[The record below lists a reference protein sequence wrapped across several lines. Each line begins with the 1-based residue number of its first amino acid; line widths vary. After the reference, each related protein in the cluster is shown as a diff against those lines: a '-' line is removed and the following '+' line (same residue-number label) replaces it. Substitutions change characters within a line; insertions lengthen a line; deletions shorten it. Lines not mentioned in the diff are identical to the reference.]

1 METTTPTPLAWD
13 PAALRAARVYLGMH
27 QDHVADA
34 VGVHALTYGKWE
46 RGQTAPDAEQLARL
60 CKVLRIDIRRLYR
73 VSDAA

>member
-1 METTTPTPLAWD
+1 
-13 PAALRAARVYLGMH
+13 MH